1 MAEERFL
8 ARWARRK
15 AQAQAEEG
23 GAPPSLPMPPAAAP
37 PAAGAPLPTL
47 DDVAWLG
54 ADSDY
59 SAFVARGVDAA
70 VRRGALRK
78 LFADPHF
85 NTMDGLDVYIGDYTR
100 SAPLTADM
108 LAALRHAGS
117 ALGRLAQDDE
127 APGAS
132 NQPETAPDE
141 HRSAD

>member
-8 ARWARRK
+8 ARWARLK
-15 AQAQAEEG
+15 GQAHVEEG
-23 GAPPSLPMPPAAAP
+23 GASPSPPVPRAAAA

-47 DDVAWLG
+47 DDVARLG

-100 SAPLTADM
+100 ASPLTETM
-108 LAALRHAGS
+108 LAGLRHAGS
-117 ALGRLAQDDE
+117 ALCRLAQGDE
-127 APGAS
+127 AAPDTA
-132 NQPETAPDE
+132 PESQPDE